1 MELFIRSVDMLA
13 LQQAASIALLRKPHL
28 QFLLFR
34 SCSLINIVWILQLI
48 FPKQQSYRR
57 PFGDSMTRHFLKF
70 SVIHIRTHHL
80 GWAGSAIIPF
90 TVPHYAR
97 CNSVCG
103 ELMLLNSRAS
113 VASLRVTC
121 CQASSS
127 LSLLCQFKIILFGST
142 FGPVPALSSL

>member
-1 MELFIRSVDMLA
+1 MELFIRSGDMLA
-13 LQQAASIALLRKPHL
+13 SQQAASIALCRKPHL
-28 QFLLFR
+28 HFLSQTNF
-34 SCSLINIVWILQLI
+34 SMINILRILQLI

-70 SVIHIRTHHL
+70 SVIHIRTHHR

-103 ELMLLNSRAS
+103 KQMLLTSRAS
-113 VASLRVTC
+113 VASLRGTC

-142 FGPVPALSSL
+142 FGPVSAYNSL

>member
-1 MELFIRSVDMLA
+1 MLY
-13 LQQAASIALLRKPHL
+13 S
-28 QFLLFR
+28 
-34 SCSLINIVWILQLI
+34 
-48 FPKQQSYRR
+48 KQQVSLCFANLTCIFLKSNFDALIIAIEYRSHFLGRTSYRR
-57 PFGDSMTRHFLKF
+57 PFRRRYGAHFLRLF
-70 SVIHIRTHHL
+70 TIHIRTHHL

-103 ELMLLNSRAS
+103 ELMLLICRAS

-142 FGPVPALSSL
+142 FGPVPACSSL